1 MGNKLYV
8 GNLAYSVRDESLQE
22 AFGQFGTVTSAKVMM
37 DRDTGRSKGFGF
49 VEMGSDAEAQSAING
64 MNGQALEG
72 RAIVVNEARPREER
86 PGGFGG
92 GGRSGGGGFGG
103 GGGRSGGGGYGGGGG
118 GGYGGGG
125 GGGGYGGGGGG
136 RSGGG
141 GYGGGGG
148 GRSGG
153 GGGYGG
159 GGRSG
164 GY

>member
-8 GNLAYSVRDESLQE
+8 GNLAYSVRDDDLQQ
-22 AFGQFGTVTSAKVMM
+22 AFAQFGTVSSAKVMM

-64 MNGQALEG
+64 MNGQALDG
-72 RAIVVNEARPREER
+72 RALVVNEARPREER
-86 PGGFGG
+86 PGGFGGGG

-103 GGGRSGGGGYGGGGG
+103 GGGRSGGGGGFGGG
-118 GGYGGGG
+118 
-125 GGGGYGGGGGG
+125 
-136 RSGGG
+136 GGG

-159 GGRSG
+159 GGSSG
-164 GY
+164 GGRGGY